1 MREIKVVM
9 EKKGENLS
17 YEFNDGKS
25 IVIWQDLSEEEQR
38 NVLNMFASGYNF
50 FIKFYKE
57 NEK

>member
-1 MREIKVVM
+1 M
-9 EKKGENLS
+9 KKEGENLS

-50 FIKFYKE
+50 FIRFYKE